1 MLEEKLSKNAA
12 LENWEN
18 FPEYMRQCRIKVYQA
33 HRTHIVDRKD
43 AAIFRPEFLV

>member
-18 FPEYMRQCRIKVYQA
+18 FPEYMRQA
-33 HRTHIVDRKD
+33 NRKD